1 MGRLILS
8 ILIILLS
15 PPLLLADSS
24 RIRPCEIKGVA
35 PSLPEISLKPVAK
48 GLKNPVHITNAGDGS
63 KRLFITEQAGVIR
76 ILKDDRI
83 LPGPF
88 LDIKERV
95 KSGGEMGLLSMAF
108 HPKFRE
114 NGRFFVNY
122 TSSAGGLHTV
132 ISEFKVSDNPD
143 RADNN
148 SENILLRVDQPFSN
162 HNGGQIAFGPD
173 GYLYIGMGDGG
184 GANDPHGHGQN
195 LSTLLGAMLRIDID
209 KKGIGL
215 QYNIPDDNPFKT
227 RPNAKPEIWAYG
239 LRNPW
244 RFSFDPLNGILYAGD
259 VGQDAR
265 EEIDV
270 IERGQNYGWNIMEGS
285 ICTSGVNPVRSS
297 NKQKQFA
304 INKDLSLTKEAS
316 NGVNPQCN
324 TPGLTLPIIDY
335 GRNDGITV
343 IGGFVYRGHEIP
355 GLCGSYIYGDWGS
368 GRIWALRRDGH
379 EVAENEMLL
388 DTKLSISSFGI
399 DETYEV
405 YVVDHNGGVY
415 KVRAKN

>member
-63 KRLFITEQAGVIR
+63 KRLFITEQAGIIR

-215 QYNIPDDNPFKT
+215 QYNIPDDNPFKI

-270 IERGQNYGWNIMEGS
+270 IERGQNYGW
-285 ICTSGVNPVRSS
+285 
-297 NKQKQFA
+297 
-304 INKDLSLTKEAS
+304 
-316 NGVNPQCN
+316 N